1 MKKSNLTKVFL
12 LLVLGLTIVSCSKKD
27 DTTDPTN
34 GEIVGVWNCT
44 ALDYTGTTVT
54 EYMGQSI
61 TTDFTGEGYDID
73 FTFTI
78 TESPNLATSNGSYSL
93 ELTTTTMGQSVTQNM
108 ENIDFTFTGEWSKD
122 GNTMTVSQY
131 GESDDATIVKLT
143 DTELV
148 INILSVETIESSG
161 ATAIST
167 VNTTVSFTR

>member
-1 MKKSNLTKVFL
+1 
-12 LLVLGLTIVSCSKKD
+12 
-27 DTTDPTN
+27 
-34 GEIVGVWNCT
+34 
-44 ALDYTGTTVT
+44 
-54 EYMGQSI
+54 
-61 TTDFTGEGYDID
+61 
-73 FTFTI
+73 
-78 TESPNLATSNGSYSL
+78 
-93 ELTTTTMGQSVTQNM
+93 MGQSVTQNM